1 MSFSLYML
9 KKQRGSLWIL
19 PFMYTFIKPKEFDH
33 VMVCYY
39 STWDPFS
46 STLLAMVIL
55 INFFIFF
62 FLLSLN
68 KLTLSTFPYERLF
81 CGPVLS
87 FFLSFLLSFPFSFLF
102 FLSFSFSFP
111 FLIFLQ
117 YKTNV
122 SQTCKHNHHGNYTA
136 PKVNFTVLWTFC

>member
-1 MSFSLYML
+1 MSFSPYML

-55 INFFIFF
+55 INFIFF
-62 FLLSLN
+62 FPSELKQINSFNISPRKALLWSCPFLFPF
-68 KLTLSTFPYERLF
+68 LSP
-81 CGPVLS
+81 
-87 FFLSFLLSFPFSFLF
+87 FFSFLLPF
-102 FLSFSFSFP
+102 FLSFSLSFP